1 MRGAI
6 LSLLLLCGLV
16 GQADARLFWQ
26 TYGSTVATPEGCE
39 WNTNSDYF
47 VPRHCDT
54 CRYGLYSPCKK
65 SCATSPACRRE
76 SATHPGYCSPYGC
89 AHYCWRNHLYSCKC
103 GCCPA
108 PYHGPLRPACGCLCQ
123 RCWHGGVCVNGV
135 CANNSCHGG
144 SCSHGS
150 CQGGGC
156 QGGMCSG
163 GMCYSDGPAERIAMN
178 NDCMNDLS
186 QSHSECGYLPNV
198 EPAEFQI
205 LGSISLSG
213 DPLLS
218 SLQLGAQPVGMP
230 MLPGQ
235 ALGQTFPGQ
244 GTPGSAMPAPMPMA
258 VPQPVPVEQPRPL
271 FAPKDNMPAPP
282 IVPGD

>member
-6 LSLLLLCGLV
+6 FSLLLLCCLV

-26 TYGSTVATPEGCE
+26 TYGSTVETPDGCQ

-76 SATHPGYCSPYGC
+76 SAVYPGYCSPYGC
-89 AHYCWRNHLYSCKC
+89 AHYCWRNHLYAHKC
-103 GCCPA
+103 GCCPV
-108 PYHGPLRPACGCLCQ
+108 PYNGPIRPACGCPLQ
-123 RCWHGGVCVNGV
+123 RCLHGGVCVNGV
-135 CANNSCHGG
+135 CSPNSYHGG
-144 SCSHGS
+144 T
-150 CQGGGC
+150 C
-156 QGGMCSG
+156 QGGMCCG
-163 GMCYSDGPAERIAMN
+163 DAPAQRIAMN

-198 EPAEFQI
+198 ESNEFQI

-218 SLQLGAQPVGMP
+218 SLQLGAHPVGMP
-230 MLPGQ
+230 LLP
-235 ALGQTFPGQ
+235 GQTFPGQ
-244 GTPGSAMPAPMPMA
+244 GTPGSMPMPIQVPVTTTIPQA
-258 VPQPVPVEQPRPL
+258 VPVQEPRPL
-271 FAPKDNMPAPP
+271 FAPKDNMPATP

>member
-1 MRGAI
+1 MDHTMRGAI
-6 LSLLLLCGLV
+6 FSLLLLCCLV

-26 TYGSTVATPEGCE
+26 TYGSTVETPEGCE
-39 WNTNSDYF
+39 WDTNSDYF

-76 SATHPGYCSPYGC
+76 SAIYPGYCSPYGC
-89 AHYCWRNHLYSCKC
+89 AHYCWRNHLYAHKC
-103 GCCPA
+103 GCCPV
-108 PYHGPLRPACGCLCQ
+108 PYNGPIRPACGCPLQ
-123 RCWHGGVCVNGV
+123 RCLHGDICVNGV
-135 CANNSCHGG
+135 CGPNSYHGGTCHNG
-144 SCSHGS
+144 SCSHGK
-150 CQGGGC
+150 CHRGEC
-156 QGGMCSG
+156 QGGMCYG
-163 GMCYSDGPAERIAMN
+163 DAPTTRICMN
-178 NDCMNDLS
+178 NDCSHDLS
-186 QSHSECGYLPNV
+186 QSHSEYGYLPNV
-198 EPAEFQI
+198 ESNEFQI

-218 SLQLGAQPVGMP
+218 SLQLGAQPMGMP

-235 ALGQTFPGQ
+235 
-244 GTPGSAMPAPMPMA
+244 GTPGSMPMSIQVPVTTTIPQA
-258 VPQPVPVEQPRPL
+258 VPVQEPRPL